1 MTPRR
6 RPALKKARERAGL
19 KQRELAE
26 RIGISRAFVIA
37 VEVGRRKP
45 SFDLMERWAKALGR
59 KPSFDLFSLEAGED
73 GGAGSTKADISEV
86 A

>member
-1 MTPRR
+1 MIPRR

-19 KQRELAE
+19 SQRQLAE

-37 VEVGRRKP
+37 VEVGRRNPK
-45 SFDLMERWAKALGR
+45 LGIMERWAKALGR
-59 KPSFDLFSLEAGED
+59 KASFDLFSLESDDDAGP
-73 GGAGSTKADISEV
+73 TKADISEV